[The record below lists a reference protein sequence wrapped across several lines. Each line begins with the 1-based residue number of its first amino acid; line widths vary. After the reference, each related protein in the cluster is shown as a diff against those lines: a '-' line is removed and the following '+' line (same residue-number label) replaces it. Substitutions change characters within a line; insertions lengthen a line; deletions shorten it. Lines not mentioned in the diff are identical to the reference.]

1 MSSANVDLPPA
12 PTPPRSEPAL
22 AGGKKQ
28 IPDIAYSVGAIV
40 LLLVIWFLVSH
51 SSFVKP
57 GYIPTPEELGKTFVD
72 LVRDGYQGKPLYE
85 HIGISLFR
93 TLTGFLPILLII
105 GVFYVMLIR
114 PQQKRQR
121 ELQEMISTLKTGD
134 RVVTTGGVIGTITT
148 VKDTSL
154 LIRSADKSILEIAR
168 SAVAGIEGEEKK

>member
-1 MSSANVDLPPA
+1 ML
-12 PTPPRSEPAL
+12 
-22 AGGKKQ
+22 
-28 IPDIAYSVGAIV
+28 
-40 LLLVIWFLVSH
+40 
-51 SSFVKP
+51 
-57 GYIPTPEELGKTFVD
+57 
-72 LVRDGYQGKPLYE
+72 
-85 HIGISLFR
+85 SLFIMFQGGWG

-154 LIRSADKSILEIAR
+154 LIRSAKS
-168 SAVAGIEGEEKK
+168 EEHTSELQSQSNLVCRLLL